1 MSTRHHKQQVPA
13 KDTSLEK
20 AEESDKEPE
29 EPNVSIPD
37 PLPKDEPGI
46 GARLRGLRKLKGLSI
61 EDVFSQ
67 LNIPVSS
74 LTAFENEHFEN
85 LPADIFVRGQVGRY
99 GDLLGLDSMET
110 ANLFIEARDQQGAKG
125 VKTGVGKP
133 ERSLAAK
140 KLAEP
145 SHISSAT
152 VAAVL
157 LLVLIA
163 FTTTFCLYTGWSP
176 FAYFLGEKPP
186 PVSMTG
192 DSAVAGNQERNENS
206 VTAVPESE
214 TAVGTVPVILNNDQQ
229 EEEKNTKD
237 NDNRQDKQ
245 PAG

>member
-1 MSTRHHKQQVPA
+1 MSKQHRKQQVPA
-13 KDTSLEK
+13 KDASLES

-29 EPNVSIPD
+29 EHNISAPD

-61 EDVFSQ
+61 EDVFNQ

-85 LPADIFVRGQVGRY
+85 LPADIFVRGQISRY
-99 GDLLGLDSMET
+99 GELVGLDGLET
-110 ANLFIEARDQQGAKG
+110 ANLFIEARDQQGIKG
-125 VKTGVGKP
+125 RNTGGGKP

-157 LLVLIA
+157 LLVIIA

-176 FAYFLGEKPP
+176 FAYFLGEKQPE
-186 PVSMTG
+186 VSMT
-192 DSAVAGNQERNENS
+192 DDFAEAGKQEKDETS
-206 VTAVPESE
+206 VIAAPEAE
-214 TAVGTVPVILNNDQQ
+214 TAVATVPVIQDNDQQ
-229 EEEKNTKD
+229 EAEQNTKD
-237 NDNRQDKQ
+237 NDNKQDGQ